1 MSHSHLKIPC
11 RALWGKAL
19 SIRRSHVRSQHHSFD
34 HAFVCECVCVSYTYS
49 PMATSSGD
57 PPASDDEC
65 IVGCE
70 TDDSDVIIGDH
81 SDSSDGDNCDG
92 GHSDGGDSDSNAIM
106 DSDGSNVVADDDEEV
121 QLPIAYISRH
131 IQIMC
136 VFA

>member
-1 MSHSHLKIPC
+1 
-11 RALWGKAL
+11 
-19 SIRRSHVRSQHHSFD
+19 
-34 HAFVCECVCVSYTYS
+34 
-49 PMATSSGD
+49 MATSSGD

-131 IQIMC
+131 MQIMC
-136 VFA
+136 VFAYLYVYLCVYIYTSISLSLYIYMVSNSTGLSEV